1 MRSPKADVTS
11 TTAQTI
17 IHRLSGSRI
26 SAAISVLVLAVAV
39 FTLYRLVRDV
49 DLAKVVAA
57 LEAQPIKQIAVAA
70 AFVVAGYFTLTFYD
84 LFALR
89 MIGRHAVPYPVA
101 ALASFTSSTIGHSLG
116 AAVLTGGLVRLRI
129 YAAWGLTVID
139 VGKIAVITGMTFWLG
154 NAFLLGGAVT
164 YAPETASAIDH
175 MPSSVNRAIGL
186 AALSAIVCYLTW
198 LAGRPRAIGRSPW
211 RIVLPNMRFTL
222 VQIGI
227 GATDLCLVTLAMY
240 TLLPSN
246 PECRLSAS
254 VRHFPDRSAARHRQP
269 RARRPR
275 RHRGDDAHRP
285 AAISSG
291 GVSGGAADVPRA
303 LFPASALSRRALARA
318 ARAAHA
324 GGRGRDAWRPPRS
337 GRVSEMPARTRGGRN
352 PQKRPAA
359 KAITHCLARLRSAP
373 KLVRQIRPR

>member
-1 MRSPKADVTS
+1 VTS
-11 TTAQTI
+11 TIAHTI

-26 SAAISVLVLAVAV
+26 SAAISVLVLAVAF

-49 DLAKVVAA
+49 DIAKVVAA
-57 LEAQPIKQIAVAA
+57 IEAQPIKQIAVAA

-89 MIGRHAVPYPVA
+89 MIGRNAVPYPVA

-129 YAAWGLTVID
+129 YTAWGLTVID

-154 NAFLLGGAVT
+154 NALLLGGAVT

-175 MPSSVNRAIGL
+175 MPSSINRAIGL
-186 AALSAIVCYLTW
+186 AALTAIGCYLAW
-198 LAGRPRAIGRSPW
+198 LAGPPRAIGRSPW
-211 RIVLPNMRFTL
+211 RMVLPNMRFTL

-246 PECRLSAS
+246 PSVGFLPVFVTFLIAAFLGTVSHAPGGLGVIEATMLIGLPQFPREEFLAALLTFRVLYFLLPLCLAALSLGLRELLTLAAAEG
-254 VRHFPDRSAARHRQP
+254 VRG
-269 RARRPR
+269 ARRAP
-275 RHRGDDAHRP
+275 DA
-285 AAISSG
+285 
-291 GVSGGAADVPRA
+291 
-303 LFPASALSRRALARA
+303 
-318 ARAAHA
+318 
-324 GGRGRDAWRPPRS
+324 
-337 GRVSEMPARTRGGRN
+337 
-352 PQKRPAA
+352 
-359 KAITHCLARLRSAP
+359 
-373 KLVRQIRPR
+373 